1 MKLINFLPYLLL
13 VITAGCSTLKLQQAD
28 FAWPVESVIAVDE
41 NGKVS
46 DERYSISFDTGGL
59 FYEELED
66 SSAYVGKEI
75 RILRDINGY
84 YFITAEK
91 FKNVYVFQ
99 MDNGAMELN
108 NKIFISEFGVEDP
121 VLNQRT
127 PFIELIDGGKS
138 LYLTNNGIDRN
149 KK

>member
-1 MKLINFLPYLLL
+1 MKLINFLPFLLL
-13 VITAGCSTLKLQQAD
+13 VIAAACSVLKLQPAD

-46 DERYSISFDTGGL
+46 DDRYSISFDTKGL
-59 FYEELED
+59 FFEETED
-66 SSAYVGKEI
+66 SSAYEGKII

-99 MDNGAMELN
+99 MDNGSMALR
-108 NKIFISEFGVEDP
+108 NKIFISEFGIENP
-121 VLNQRT
+121 ALNQRA
-127 PFIELIDGGKS
+127 PYIELINGGKN